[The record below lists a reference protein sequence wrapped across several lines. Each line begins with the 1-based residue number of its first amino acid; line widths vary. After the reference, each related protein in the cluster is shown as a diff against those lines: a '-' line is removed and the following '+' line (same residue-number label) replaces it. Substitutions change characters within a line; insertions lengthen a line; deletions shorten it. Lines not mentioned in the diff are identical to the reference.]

1 MLSANLSMTNGTA
14 GAQYQGL
21 LERLL
26 FSTVTTV
33 PCCIFFFINTT
44 MLFTLRSKAVFRES
58 SRYVLLFNLL
68 FADTLQMTL
77 SQLLY
82 IIAVCRT
89 RLTFPVCG
97 VLNMLARLTNEVSPL
112 TLLVMSLE
120 RYVAVCHPLRHA
132 TIITI
137 TNTAVAIVVVW
148 AVSSL
153 NVLVRVL
160 LLLDFPFEDLDTLQM
175 NDFCS
180 DIAMLIGP
188 LSDDYDKAYTCFVFL
203 SATVVIT
210 CSYIGVMVA
219 ARSAST
225 DKASVR
231 KTRNTLLLHLVQLG
245 LSLSST
251 IYNPIVIAVSRSV
264 KRLVFVRL
272 QNVFYVCIFIFPRCL
287 SSLIYGIR
295 DQTIRP
301 ALLFYLCCRMKV
313 SVIPDKVK
321 VSAL

>member
-1 MLSANLSMTNGTA
+1 MLSANLSLTNVTA

-26 FSTVTTV
+26 FSTVTSV
-33 PCCIFFFINTT
+33 PCCIFLFINVT

-58 SRYVLLFNLL
+58 SRYILLFNLL
-68 FADTLQMTL
+68 VADTMQMTL
-77 SQLLY
+77 GQLMY

-89 RLTFPVCG
+89 RLSYPVCG
-97 VLNMLARLTNEVSPL
+97 FLVMLTKLTNEVSPL
-112 TLLVMSLE
+112 TLVVMSLE
-120 RYVAVCHPLRHA
+120 RYVAVCQPLRHA

-137 TNTAVAIVVVW
+137 TNTALAIMVVW
-148 AVSSL
+148 AISSL

-160 LLLDFPFEDLDTLQM
+160 LMLDFPFEDLDTLQM
-175 NDFCS
+175 KDFCS
-180 DIAMLIGP
+180 DIAMLIG
-188 LSDDYDKAYTCFVFL
+188 LVSDDYDRAYTCLVFV
-203 SATVVIT
+203 SAAAVIIST
-210 CSYIGVMVA
+210 YIGVMVA

-225 DKASVR
+225 DKASAR
-231 KTRNTLLLHLVQLG
+231 KARNTLLLHLVQLG

-251 IYNPIVIAVSRSV
+251 VYNPILAAASRSL

-301 ALLFYLCCRMKV
+301 ALMFYLCCRLKV
-313 SVIPDKVK
+313 FRTNTK
-321 VSAL
+321 VSAS